1 MLCYDLYFD
10 RINLQSFCQPVQN
23 APLYYAN
30 NLNHLIKHTRTH
42 TDAHTYTQFPWK
54 QDPGPFMTGC
64 LPKTTEN
71 GLSSHAK
78 MGDKSF
84 G

>member
-1 MLCYDLYFD
+1 MSVPC
-10 RINLQSFCQPVQN
+10 
-23 APLYYAN
+23 APPCYAN
-30 NLNHLIKHTRTH
+30 SLNHLIKHTHAHTHASAHTH
-42 TDAHTYTQFPWK
+42 TQTQFPWK

-64 LPKTTEN
+64 LPKTTKN

-78 MGDKSF
+78 MGDKSL